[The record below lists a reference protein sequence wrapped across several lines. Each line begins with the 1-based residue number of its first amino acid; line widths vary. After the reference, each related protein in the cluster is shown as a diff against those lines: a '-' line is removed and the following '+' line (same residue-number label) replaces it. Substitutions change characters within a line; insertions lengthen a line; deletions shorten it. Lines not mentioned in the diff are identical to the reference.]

1 MKPEKRIFTYVLTL
15 LLATLILAV
24 VPVSGEEALY
34 DNVLRLHVLANSDSS
49 EDQAL
54 KLEVRDRILEET
66 ATLFKDCKSKDEAR
80 EAVESNLDKIR
91 EIAEQTVREAGY
103 EYGVSVSLGEEEY
116 PTKNYEECCFPA
128 GEYLSLRVMIGEAE
142 GENWWCVLFPP
153 LCIDAAGESRE
164 VFAEVGLTDEQYSFI
179 TETDNPKYKVRF
191 KLLEVIEGAMH

>member
-1 MKPEKRIFTYVLTL
+1 MYKRILIATFTIIGLYVLL
-15 LLATLILAV
+15 GFLPIH
-24 VPVSGEEALY
+24 SEAAIY

-54 KLEVRDRILEET
+54 KLEVRDCILEET

-91 EIAEQTVREAGY
+91 EIAEQTIREAGY

>member
-1 MKPEKRIFTYVLTL
+1 MYKRILIATFTIIGLYVLL
-15 LLATLILAV
+15 GFLPIH
-24 VPVSGEEALY
+24 SEAAIY

-66 ATLFKDCKSKDEAR
+66 ATLFKDCKTKDEAR
-80 EAVESNLDKIR
+80 EAVESSLDKIR
-91 EIAEQTVREAGY
+91 EVAEQTVREAGY
-103 EYGVSVSLGEEEY
+103 DYSVSVSLGEEEY
-116 PTKNYEECCFPA
+116 PTKNYEKCCFPA

>member
-1 MKPEKRIFTYVLTL
+1 MYKRILIATFTIIGLYVLL
-15 LLATLILAV
+15 GFLPIH
-24 VPVSGEEALY
+24 SEAAIY

-49 EDQAL
+49 ADQAL

-66 ATLFKDCKSKDEAR
+66 ANLFKDCKSKDEAR

-103 EYGVSVSLGEEEY
+103 EYGVSVRLGEEEY

>member
-1 MKPEKRIFTYVLTL
+1 MYKRILIATFTIIGLYVLL
-15 LLATLILAV
+15 GFLPIH
-24 VPVSGEEALY
+24 SEAAIY

-49 EDQAL
+49 EDQTL

-66 ATLFKDCKSKDEAR
+66 ATLFEDCKSKDEAR

-91 EIAEQTVREAGY
+91 EIAEQTVREEGY
-103 EYGVSVSLGEEEY
+103 DYDVSVSLGEEEY

>member
-1 MKPEKRIFTYVLTL
+1 MYKRILIATFTIIGLYVLL
-15 LLATLILAV
+15 GFLPIH
-24 VPVSGEEALY
+24 SEAAIY

-66 ATLFKDCKSKDEAR
+66 ATLFKNCKSKDEAR

-103 EYGVSVSLGEEEY
+103 DYDVSVSLGEEEY

-153 LCIDAAGESRE
+153 LCLDAAGESRE

>member
-1 MKPEKRIFTYVLTL
+1 MYKRILIATFTIIGLYVLL
-15 LLATLILAV
+15 GFLPIH
-24 VPVSGEEALY
+24 SEAAIY

-103 EYGVSVSLGEEEY
+103 DYGVSVSLGEEEY

-179 TETDNPKYKVRF
+179 TETDNAQYKVRF
-191 KLLEVIEGAMH
+191 KLLEVIEGALS

>member
-1 MKPEKRIFTYVLTL
+1 MYKRILIATFTIIGLYVLL
-15 LLATLILAV
+15 GFLPIH
-24 VPVSGEEALY
+24 SEAAIY

-66 ATLFKDCKSKDEAR
+66 ATLFKDCKTKDEAR

-153 LCIDAAGESRE
+153 LCLDAAGESRE
-164 VFAEVGLTDEQYSFI
+164 VFAEVGLTDQQYSFI
-179 TETDNPKYKVRF
+179 TETDNAQYKVRF
-191 KLLEVIEGAMH
+191 KLLEVIEGAIS

>member
-1 MKPEKRIFTYVLTL
+1 MYKRILIATFTIIGLYVLL
-15 LLATLILAV
+15 GFLPIH
-24 VPVSGEEALY
+24 SEAAIY

-66 ATLFKDCKSKDEAR
+66 ATLFKDCKTKDEAR

-116 PTKNYEECCFPA
+116 PTKNYEECCVPA

-153 LCIDAAGESRE
+153 LCLDAAGESRE

-179 TETDNPKYKVRF
+179 TETDNAQYKVRF
-191 KLLEVIEGAMH
+191 KLLEVIEGALS

>member
-1 MKPEKRIFTYVLTL
+1 MYKRILIATFTIIGLYVLL
-15 LLATLILAV
+15 GFLPIH
-24 VPVSGEEALY
+24 SEAAIY

-66 ATLFKDCKSKDEAR
+66 ATLFKDCKTKDEAR

-191 KLLEVIEGAMH
+191 KLLEVIEGAMS

>member
-1 MKPEKRIFTYVLTL
+1 MYKRILIATFTIIGLYVLL
-15 LLATLILAV
+15 GFLPIH
-24 VPVSGEEALY
+24 SEAAIY
-34 DNVLRLHVLANSDSS
+34 DNVLRLHVLANSDAS

-66 ATLFKDCKSKDEAR
+66 ATLFKDCKSKDKAR

-153 LCIDAAGESRE
+153 LCLDAAGESRE

-179 TETDNPKYKVRF
+179 TETDNAQYKVRF
-191 KLLEVIEGAMH
+191 KLLEVIEGALS

>member
-1 MKPEKRIFTYVLTL
+1 MYKRILIATFTIIGLYVLL
-15 LLATLILAV
+15 GFLPIH
-24 VPVSGEEALY
+24 SEAAIY

-66 ATLFKDCKSKDEAR
+66 ATLFNDCKSKDEAR
-80 EAVESNLDKIR
+80 AAVESNLDKIR
-91 EIAEQTVREAGY
+91 EIAEQTVRETGY
-103 EYGVSVSLGEEEY
+103 DYSVSVSLGEEEY